1 MQTVFSDGN
10 FTRVDPAYFSSKK
23 LSPPTLFI
31 HGTADTLLDPKFSQR
46 ANAKLKKNRVD
57 TVLVLVESTGHGFDA
72 TAWLGGRTFDLANK
86 AFELLKTHAQESCSL
101 CHK

>member
-1 MQTVFSDGN
+1 MQTVVSDGN

-72 TAWLGGRTFDLANK
+72 TAWLGGRTFDLANM
-86 AFELLKTHAQESCSL
+86 
-101 CHK
+101 